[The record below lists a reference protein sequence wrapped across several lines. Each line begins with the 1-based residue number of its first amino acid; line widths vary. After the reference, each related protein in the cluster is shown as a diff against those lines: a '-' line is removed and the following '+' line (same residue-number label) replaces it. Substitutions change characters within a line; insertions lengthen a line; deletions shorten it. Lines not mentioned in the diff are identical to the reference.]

1 MQSHPYLME
10 NYLVN
15 HIFRARFPFSKVN
28 SLPSNPMNEYAFM
41 CLEFSTIKGLL
52 IGCAAHHKEGFPLE
66 HVVRTVQSV
75 VKALEHN
82 DLVSRIINW
91 KGLSEPISMA
101 ALLKN

>member
-1 MQSHPYLME
+1 MQRHPYLME

-15 HIFRARFPFSKVN
+15 HVFRARFPFSKGGSV
-28 SLPSNPMNEYAFM
+28 PSNPLNEYVFM
-41 CLEFSTIKGLL
+41 CLEFSAIKGLL
-52 IGCAAHHKEGFPLE
+52 IGMAAHYRETFSLE
-66 HVVRTVQSV
+66 HFVKLVQSV

-82 DLVSRIINW
+82 CFVSRAINW